1 MGCDIHIVVE
11 VKSNGKWL
19 GVATDR
25 GIRTLNAVAD
35 TSTVT
40 VGCTYPEVGSRN
52 YEFFAQL
59 NDVRGIRTE
68 QFHKPEQGV
77 PADCSPLTHMVWGDG
92 SDWHNAASMSLHE
105 FTKRWIHSWPWLAG
119 KVAELRLN
127 NKEYELRSIYDLAA
141 CGFQISDLY
150 DQERYDHGKTNPPY
164 MSFEEYCQTQVRVI
178 FWFDN

>member
-19 GVATDR
+19 GIATDK
-25 GIRTLNAVAD
+25 GIRTMRVAND
-35 TSTVT
+35 KDSVQIPY
-40 VGCTYPEVGSRN
+40 VYPEVGSRN
-52 YEFFAQL
+52 YEFFGNL
-59 NDVRGIRTE
+59 NNVRAPMDTKFTIPVG
-68 QFHKPEQGV
+68 GV
-77 PADCSPLTHMVWGDG
+77 PADCSPLTQMVWGDG
-92 SDWHNAASMSLHE
+92 SDWHSAASMSLYE

-141 CGFQISDLY
+141 CGFQISDVY
-150 DQERYDHGKTNPPY
+150 DGVIYNHGKASPPY